1 MRKIIFDKSFGCFKG
16 GGEHDVMIRQLG
28 RFGLGV
34 VGELG
39 ELTVFGVRAL
49 GGFFGQRYRGEKL
62 LRAVYELGV
71 RCVPIVLIVG
81 LFMGLVLGLN
91 LYYVLSKFSSEALLG
106 QAVAMTTILEIGP
119 VFTAIMIVAQ
129 AGSAMAAELGIQR
142 NSEQVD
148 SLKTMRVNP
157 IGFLVSARLI
167 AALIC
172 FPILTAMF
180 DWMSMWGG
188 HLTGVELLGVD
199 PGAYWNRL
207 YEAVTFTHVR
217 NGFIKAIAFGFLT
230 TLVCT
235 FNGYYTHKKAGVP
248 GARGVSA
255 TTVRAVVFSCIVV
268 LAADYVITSF
278 LIET

>member
-1 MRKIIFDKSFGCFKG
+1 MWGYSSY
-16 GGEHDVMIRQLG
+16 MIRQLG

-39 ELTVFGVRAL
+39 ELTIFGVRSI
-49 GGFFGQRYRGEKL
+49 GGLFAQRHGLEKL
-62 LRAVYELGV
+62 FRAVYELGV

-91 LYYVLSKFSSEALLG
+91 LYYVLSRLGSEALLG
-106 QAVAMTTILEIGP
+106 QAVALATILEIGP

-129 AGSAMAAELGIQR
+129 AGSSMAAELGIQR
-142 NSEQVD
+142 SSEQID
-148 SLKTMRVNP
+148 SLKTMQVNP
-157 IGFLVSARLI
+157 LGFLISSRLL

-180 DWMSMWGG
+180 DWVSMWGG
-188 HLTGVELLGVD
+188 HLSGVELLGVD
-199 PGAYWNRL
+199 SGAYWNRI
-207 YEAVTFTHVR
+207 YEEVTFTHVR
-217 NGFIKAIAFGFLT
+217 NGFIKSLFFGFLT

-235 FNGYYTHKKAGVP
+235 FNGYYTHKKSKVP

-255 TTVRAVVFSCIVV
+255 TTVRAVVISCIVV
-268 LAADYVITSF
+268 LASDYLITSF